1 MTTTDTGPQT
11 ARPRPQKACDRCT
24 QGVHGCRQRPPVGT
38 LPMHLPRESEAMTGQ
53 AEAQRLTVERLA
65 WAYHQTRLRYPG
77 GSLFCGDE
85 HGNPYDLDDATC
97 SCRLDMMDVA
107 EAYVRGPALAHPEEE
122 QRP

>member
-1 MTTTDTGPQT
+1 MTAPRDTPVRDEPQT
-11 ARPRPQKACDRCT
+11 EAGRALVLIAAT
-24 QGVHGCRQRPPVGT
+24 QSIHLG
-38 LPMHLPRESEAMTGQ
+38 HLPEPLGRIVARIE